1 MNPTPEAVAS
11 SFDTQAAEVYALF
24 TRPAG
29 RAKVSAGD
37 QALIESAE
45 RGQFDLGGTEVVTYR
60 WGAGHRPVVL
70 VHGWASCAAKVARL
84 ATALHEQGHSVLAF
98 DLPGHGES
106 GGELS
111 SIVECRDILRELQ
124 AQYGAF
130 SALVGHSFGS
140 LCSFFAVREGVK
152 ADALVGLA
160 GVSRFDHLIRDMRDM
175 LGLSPQMEAEL
186 RRRLE
191 NDLFAGES
199 DIWVRFASPYAP
211 EQIGAQRILL
221 VHDEGDES
229 TNVSQARETAE
240 AYGDRA
246 ELVVTQGLGHNRII
260 SAPETVSRIVAFLE
274 GTGDSAVTA

>member
-11 SFDTQAAEVYALF
+11 SFDTQAAKVYDLF
-24 TRPAG
+24 TRPAS

-37 QALIESAE
+37 RALIERAE
-45 RGQFDLGGTEVVTYR
+45 RGRFELGGTEVVTYR
-60 WGAGHRPVVL
+60 WGDGHRPVVL
-70 VHGWASCAAKVARL
+70 VHGWASCAARLAGL

-111 SIVECRDILRELQ
+111 SIVECRDIIRELQ

-152 ADALVGLA
+152 ADALVGIS
-160 GVSRFDHLIRDMRDM
+160 GVSRFDHLISEMRNM
-175 LGLSPQMEAEL
+175 LGLSPEMEAEL

-199 DIWVRFASPYAP
+199 NIWVRFASPYAP
-211 EQIGAQRILL
+211 EQIGVQRILL
-221 VHDEGDES
+221 VHDEGDE
-229 TNVSQARETAE
+229 TTHVSQARETAE

-260 SAPETVSRIVAFLE
+260 GAQETVTRIVAFLE
-274 GTGDSAVTA
+274 STNGPAVTV